1 MYLTYNE
8 KGYSLGRVMKF
19 MNEQFGYGAYKVVVQ
34 ENFNTIFDGESRNE
48 IIKLLIKSLYNKKF
62 HPSCNNYRV
71 YSIDEDVNLH
81 RSTGGSLL
89 RTTTQI
95 ISLWGDYGDN
105 SLITIG
111 ILNTRVI
118 KLRNETPEDYIIW

>member
-1 MYLTYNE
+1 MYLTYKE

-34 ENFNTIFDGESRNE
+34 ENFETVFDGESRNG
-48 IIKLLIKSLYNKKF
+48 IIKLLIKSIYNKKF
-62 HPSCNNYRV
+62 HPACNNLRV
-71 YSIDEDVNLH
+71 YLIAEEVNLH

-89 RTTTQI
+89 RTTTHR
-95 ISLWGDYGDN
+95 ISFLGGYDDDTM
-105 SLITIG
+105 ITIN
-111 ILNTRVI
+111 ILDTEYI